1 MPRPSGSNAVEKT
14 LAVLD
19 ALGEHERI
27 ADISDATGIHKST
40 VHRILQDFTRLGFAR
55 VTDQGTYQG
64 GSRILGLA
72 GRVLARS
79 DAAERARP
87 ELVALQRETGATVHL
102 ALLDGHEA
110 VYVAKVEGAKPY
122 RMASRVGM
130 AMPLHCTA
138 IGKVLLAW
146 ESADRQTRAL
156 AGCDFKRFR
165 EKTITD
171 RTAFAAELERT
182 REQGFGQDREEFD
195 EHIRCVGVPIF
206 DRHNQAV
213 AGLSVSFP
221 TFRFD
226 VAREPAVVGM
236 LQQASRVVSKQLG
249 CTNYPLPPAA
259 GKATTR

>member
-138 IGKVLLAW
+138 IGKALLAGMTD
-146 ESADRQTRAL
+146 ADAAALLARADL
-156 AGCDFKRFR
+156 PARTPN
-165 EKTITD
+165 TITD
-171 RTAFAAELERT
+171 PAALIAHLADIRARGWSVDDEENEAGVRFVGAAVFDHT
-182 REQGFGQDREEFD
+182 DRA
-195 EHIRCVGVPIF
+195 IG
-206 DRHNQAV
+206 AV
-213 AGLSVSFP
+213 SVSQLITDP
-221 TFRFD
+221 ESLAADEVGPRAAAT
-226 VAREPAVVGM
+226 ARAVSE
-236 LQQASRVVSKQLG
+236 LLG
-249 CTNYPLPPAA
+249 AP
-259 GKATTR
+259 R

>member
-1 MPRPSGSNAVEKT
+1 VPRPSGSNAVEKT

-55 VTDQGTYQG
+55 VTEQGTYQG
-64 GSRILGLA
+64 GPRILGLA

-138 IGKVLLAW
+138 IGKAVLAGMDDADVAALLAR
-146 ESADRQTRAL
+146 ADLPARTAN
-156 AGCDFKRFR
+156 
-165 EKTITD
+165 TITD
-171 RTAFAAELERT
+171 PAALVEHLAGIRA
-182 REQGFGQDREEFD
+182 RGWSVDDEEN
-195 EHIRCVGVPIF
+195 EAGVRCVGAAVF
-206 DRHNQAV
+206 DHTDRAIGAV
-213 AGLSVSFP
+213 SVSQLITDP
-221 TFRFD
+221 ESLTADEVGPRAAAT
-226 VAREPAVVGM
+226 ARAVSV
-236 LQQASRVVSKQLG
+236 LLG
-249 CTNYPLPPAA
+249 AP
-259 GKATTR
+259 R